1 MCCIRAGGY
10 GEATRRSARQHMPP
24 FNWPWAPVPMRDDIF
39 ASSASGRKITRSQPR
54 REAPSP
60 VLVLSCNEDSNASE
74 DICVC
79 GTIFWLQRNKLCM
92 MCSGFADI
100 CVHGIISFMILGTHR
115 CVHVAIVDFAT
126 KFFVKV
132 CNQICAKICIKFFSP
147 PNQIRPGTVII
158 IGVFVGITHPSLR
171 FSEYSWGVR

>member
-24 FNWPWAPVPMRDDIF
+24 FNWPWAPVPMGDDIF

-100 CVHGIISFMILGTHR
+100 CVRGIISFMILGTHR
-115 CVHVAIVDFAT
+115 CVHVAIVDFT
-126 KFFVKV
+126 KV
-132 CNQICAKICIKFFSP
+132 CINFFSP